1 LEETRRIVTV
11 WLTSRPSSD
20 PILTEWEWNEMD
32 FRLTEEQKML
42 RDMVREF
49 ALEVVAPTA
58 AERDEEE
65 RFDREIFD
73 KMAELGLTGIP
84 WPEEYGGAGADYLSY
99 VLAVEELSRVDASIG
114 VTLSAHVSL
123 ASWPIYKFGTEE
135 QKQTYLRAL
144 AEGKKIGAYCLT
156 EPGSGSDA
164 AGMRTTAVKEGDEYI
179 LNGSKIFIT
188 NGGPAEIYI
197 VFALTDPSLKHKG
210 ISAFIVEK
218 DFPGFSVGKKEKKL
232 GIRSSTTT
240 EVIMEN
246 CRVPAK
252 NLLGKEGEGF
262 KIAMMTLDGGR
273 NGIAAQ
279 ALGIA
284 QGAFDHALAYA
295 KERHQFGK
303 PIASLQAIQFKLADM
318 ATKIEAARLLTYQAA
333 WLEDQGLPYGK
344 ASAISKLFAGDI
356 AMEVTT
362 EAVQVFGG
370 YGYTR
375 EYPVER
381 FMRDAKITQIYEG
394 TNEIQRVVISNYL
407 LKE

>member
-1 LEETRRIVTV
+1 MNFL
-11 WLTSRPSSD
+11 LND
-20 PILTEWEWNEMD
+20 
-32 FRLTEEQKML
+32 EQDML
-42 RDMVREF
+42 RKMVREF
-49 ALEVVAPTA
+49 AEEEVAPTA

-65 RFDREIFD
+65 RFDRSIFN

-84 WPEEYGGAGADYLSY
+84 WPEKYGGAGADYLSY
-99 VLAVEELSRVDASIG
+99 VIAVEELSRVDSSIG

-123 ASWPIYKFGTEE
+123 ASWPLYKFGTEE
-135 QKQTYLRAL
+135 QKQKFLRPL
-144 AEGKKIGAYCLT
+144 AEGKKLGAYCLT

-164 AGMRTTAVKEGDEYI
+164 AGMRTTAVKDGDHYI

-188 NGGPAEIYI
+188 NAGEAEIYI
-197 VFALTDPSLKHKG
+197 VFAVTDPSLKHKG
-210 ISAFIVEK
+210 VSAFIVEK
-218 DFPGFSVGKKEKKL
+218 GMEGFTMGKKEKKL
-232 GIRSSTTT
+232 GIRSSPTMAVNF
-240 EVIMEN
+240 EDVRIPKE
-246 CRVPAK
+246 
-252 NLLGKEGEGF
+252 NLLGEEGQGF

-284 QGAFDHALAYA
+284 QGAFEHATNYA
-295 KERHQFGK
+295 KERVQFGK
-303 PIASLQAIQFKLADM
+303 PISSLQAIQFKLADM

-344 ASAISKLFAGDI
+344 ASAMSKVYAGDI

-407 LKE
+407 LKG